1 MKHDS
6 LLIVFSELSGYTS
19 KYKVMSEGEL
29 ALRIRECVSSLL
41 SGAEREELESDLGA
55 NPDDLI
61 FRSIT
66 TRDEKLSVFSPD
78 MHTKVNYQGEIFYC
92 LPTHRYLS
100 DELDAAF
107 LRWAVIKTPPDV
119 LKRVI
124 EQFLKKAGYRILT
137 QKPPLIVKARE
148 NEYESLELFAE
159 KENKKPLQIFIFS
172 SIKFVQYFI
181 GANPL
186 AASETTRIIV
196 VPTEKTPAPF
206 ISFFREQ
213 HDIGDAMIWVADVA
227 KKTIDPFMGIAEDEE
242 LETNFANPDKARSAV
257 SMWMKKMPFLD
268 L

>member
-41 SGAEREELESDLGA
+41 SDDEREELETELDA
-55 NPDDLI
+55 NPADLI

-66 TRDEKLSVFSPD
+66 TREEKLSVFSPD

-107 LRWAVIKTPPDV
+107 LRWAVIRTPPDV

-124 EQFLKKAGYRILT
+124 EQFLKKAGYRILN
-137 QKPPLIVKARE
+137 QKQPLIVKARE

-159 KENKKPLQIFIFS
+159 KENKKPLRIFIFS
-172 SIKFVQYFI
+172 SIKFVPYFI
-181 GANPL
+181 GANPP
-186 AASETTRIIV
+186 AASETTRVIA

-206 ISFFREQ
+206 ISFFRE
-213 HDIGDAMIWVADVA
+213 HDIGDAMIWAADVA
-227 KKTIDPFMGIAEDEE
+227 KKTIAPFMGIAEDEE
-242 LETNFANPDKARSAV
+242 LENNFANPDKARSAV